1 MRTPARLLS
10 TGAFIVGVISVAA
23 CGGSAATPAPT
34 ATPPQVAPSAP
45 GGAGL
50 PSFAIP
56 AFPSGLS
63 LPSAGSLG
71 SAPDAS
77 SIVTGDM
84 AASVLGA
91 TAQKVAMP
99 VAGIASIVAYST
111 AAGDTLTVLV
121 EKVPGGVP
129 AAAMQAAM
137 QMAGSNGDLQA
148 VSGIGDVAGKT
159 VDANEATIAFAKGDF
174 IVVLSARSDTTVG
187 TDLEPKLEA
196 LARQVTGKLS

>member
-1 MRTPARLLS
+1 MRASTRLLS
-10 TGAFIVGVISVAA
+10 TGAFIIGVVSVAA

-34 ATPPQVAPSAP
+34 ATPPQVAATAP

-50 PSFAIP
+50 PSFEIP
-56 AFPSGLS
+56 VLPSGLS
-63 LPSAGSLG
+63 LPSVGGLG

-91 TAQKVAMP
+91 TTQKVAMP
-99 VAGIASIVAYST
+99 VTGIASIVAYTT

-129 AAAMQAAM
+129 AAAMRAAM

-159 VDANEATIAFAKGDF
+159 VDSNEATIAFAKGDF
-174 IVVLSARSDTTVG
+174 IVVLSARSDTATG
-187 TDLEPKLEA
+187 ADLEPKLES
-196 LARQVTGKLS
+196 LARQVTGKL